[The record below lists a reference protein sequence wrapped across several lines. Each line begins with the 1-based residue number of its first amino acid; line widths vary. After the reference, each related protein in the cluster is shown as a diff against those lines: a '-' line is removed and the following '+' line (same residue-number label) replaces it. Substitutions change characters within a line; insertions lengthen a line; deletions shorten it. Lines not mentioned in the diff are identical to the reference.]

1 VSAARLAVA
10 IVGARGRLG
19 SFAASLLEGRPEFE
33 LAGSFDAGDDWPVS
47 IRRCGARVALE
58 ATVAGQ
64 GYEHGMLLL
73 QAGVRPVIATSGVT
87 PEQCHALDARA
98 RELGL
103 GGLVVPNFSLGSLLL
118 QRFAAEAARHFP
130 DAEIVELHHERKA
143 DAPSGTAAE
152 TARRIASARASTPL
166 APRRSNEP
174 PERGGLHADVPVH
187 SVRLPGLY
195 AHQEVLFGAPG
206 ELLTLRHDMSG
217 PAAFG
222 PGILAGLRYAATAT
236 GIARGLEHAIP
247 SRTPRGIPPHESAA
261 RE

>member
-1 VSAARLAVA
+1 MSAQRLAVA

-19 SFAASLLEGRPEFE
+19 GFAASLLESRADFE
-33 LAGSFDAGDDWPVS
+33 LVGRFDSNDDWPAQIAGS
-47 IRRCGARVALE
+47 GARVALE
-58 ATVAGQ
+58 ATVAGL
-64 GYEHGMLLL
+64 GYEHGVALLE
-73 QAGVRPVIATSGVT
+73 AGVRPVIATSGVT
-87 PEQCHALDARA
+87 PDQCERLDALA
-98 RELGL
+98 RKLQL

-152 TARRIASARASTPL
+152 TARRIAAARASRPI
-166 APRRSNEP
+166 APRRP
-174 PERGGLHADVPVH
+174 DDPRERGGLHADVPVH

-206 ELLTLRHDMSG
+206 ELLSLRHDMSG

-222 PGILAGLRYAATAT
+222 PGILAALRYAATAT
-236 GIARGLEHAIP
+236 GVARGLETAL
-247 SRTPRGIPPHESAA
+247 A
-261 RE
+261 